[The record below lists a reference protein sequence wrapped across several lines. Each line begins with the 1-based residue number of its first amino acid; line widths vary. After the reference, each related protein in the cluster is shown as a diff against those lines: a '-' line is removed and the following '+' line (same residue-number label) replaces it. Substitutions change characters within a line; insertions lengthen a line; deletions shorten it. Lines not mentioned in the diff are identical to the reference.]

1 MTTDRQIRANRRNA
15 ARSTGPRTAGG
26 KAASSRNALRH
37 GLTAQ
42 MVVLDWEHAAAFE
55 ELRRSLVDQ
64 FSPETPADNVLVEH
78 LAGALWRLNRAG
90 AYEAGLMAWIA
101 HSQAEAH
108 DSDGLAL
115 GEVFLASDRRGIDG
129 VATKAENPD
138 SHSILHKRL
147 GRTLEVAMG
156 QRDLLTKLSR
166 YEAHLVRAVERTL
179 NLLEKK
185 GVSGV
190 VVTVKQR
197 GNPPKTRNS
206 KI

>member
-15 ARSTGPRTAGG
+15 ARSTGPRTVGG

-64 FSPETPADNVLVEH
+64 FSPETPADKVLVEH

-108 DSDGLAL
+108 DCDGLAL

-129 VATKAENPD
+129 AATNAENPD
-138 SHSILHKRL
+138 SHSTLHRRL

-156 QRDLLTKLSR
+156 QRDYLTKLSR
-166 YEAHLVRAVERTL
+166 YEAHLTREVERTL
-179 NLLEKK
+179 NLLRWT
-185 GVSGV
+185 GQSGSGLAIN
-190 VVTVKQR
+190 QR
-197 GNPPKTRNS
+197 GRSPCR
-206 KI
+206 